1 MSSPGLLPKQLASA
15 APTFVS
21 DFRTAYGHAPS
32 VEAIFGYEA
41 MSAVLVALRQAGPSA
56 NNRTTVINDFF
67 GIRNQSSPLGT
78 YSIDANGDTSLGA
91 SAFVIERV
99 AASQACRVQG
109 DPGGV
114 SRRGALALLGA
125 IACLA
130 GCGGREPSGRI
141 HGETLTVYLQRTRSM
156 APRA

>member
-1 MSSPGLLPKQLASA
+1 VSGATKAFQTAVAANPKLKLFAPSALNNDALVAGLSAAARRNLYVSAPGLLPKQLASA

-41 MSAVLVALRQAGPSA
+41 MSAVLVAVRQAGPSA
-56 NNRTTVINDFF
+56 NNRKTVINDFLA
-67 GIRNQSSPLGT
+67 IRNQSSPLGT

-99 AASQACRVQG
+99 EASKLVA
-109 DPGGV
+109 
-114 SRRGALALLGA
+114 SKA
-125 IACLA
+125 IPA
-130 GCGGREPSGRI
+130 G
-141 HGETLTVYLQRTRSM
+141 
-156 APRA
+156 